1 MNNEIIINE
10 DGTISFSLGGIIVK
24 KIFDENFEID
34 DNTKFEL
41 SAKSA
46 FILLRNGIKN
56 NNDILEYVQYN
67 NNSNKTFIYKSR
79 QLNDVI
85 EELKK
90 EIKYNDELRS
100 RFIEEYNIKY
110 KFEKELEKL
119 KLENQELKNKINNSS
134 IKKWWS

>member
-46 FILLRNGIKN
+46 FFLIKNGIE
-56 NNDILEYVQYN
+56 NNDNILEYVQYH

-79 QLNDVI
+79 QLNNVI

-100 RFIEEYNIKY
+100 RFIEEYNIKF
-110 KFEKELEKL
+110 KLEKELEKL